1 MEKNND
7 KWLRIMLP
15 VVLIIIALYNSKTLI
30 PPYHTGKLA
39 YAIFIVISVV
49 ISFEVARFII
59 FTVRRKSP
67 FLQHARKH
75 VLLVASFILT
85 AAILVKLATYTVYRI
100 LANAPGL
107 SIELLT
113 GFILE
118 TILVTVLSICLYEA
132 LYFYARYLRAE
143 KEKEQLQKAK
153 LQSQLDIL
161 KTQVNPH
168 FLFNSLNSLT
178 GLISKDC
185 VKAEEFVEEMSGVY
199 RYLLR
204 NNIGDLTT
212 LKEELQF
219 IRSYLHMQQT
229 RFGKGLQY
237 SIEVNDEC
245 LTWMLP
251 PLTLQMLVEN
261 AIKHNVIS
269 VYSPLKIIISNNED
283 WLVTKNNLQK
293 KYRRV
298 SSGRVGLANII
309 SKYKLLNAEGI
320 EVEENEKEFIV
331 SIPLIKHYE
340 PENSYS

>member
-1 MEKNND
+1 
-7 KWLRIMLP
+7 MLP
-15 VVLIIIALYNSKTLI
+15 FVLIIIALYNNHSLV
-30 PPYHTGKLA
+30 PPYNPEKLG
-39 YAIFIVISVV
+39 YGIYIVISVI
-49 ISFEVARFII
+49 ISFEIARFMI
-59 FTVRRKSP
+59 FAVRRKSP
-67 FLQHARKH
+67 FIRHARKH
-75 VLLVASFILT
+75 LLLEAAVIMG
-85 AAILVKLATYTVYRI
+85 AAILVKLATYAIYGL
-100 LANAPGL
+100 LAPAPGF
-107 SIELLT
+107 SIGLLI

-118 TILVTVLSICLYEA
+118 AILVTVLSICLYEA
-132 LYFYARYLRAE
+132 LYFYARYLRSE

-245 LTWMLP
+245 LSWMLP

-269 VYSPLKIIISNNED
+269 VYSPLRIIISNNEE
-283 WLVTKNNLQK
+283 WLLIKNNLQK

-309 SKYKLLNAEGI
+309 SKYKLLNAAGI